1 MHICATIASEVS
13 QLNII
18 VASAKL
24 HNVLL
29 I

>member
-1 MHICATIASEVS
+1 MHICVTIASEVL
-13 QLNII
+13 QLDTV